1 MPLFFLLL
9 TNDHYQGDFLNK
21 LYILSTFSNISLS
34 FHEVHLIEGRSWTTL
49 LNHEQLL
56 DVDQNL
62 LARALKNL
70 FSPSSAFLSLYNEQT
85 RNFFLSWKQL
95 WANLI
100 GSFQFDIAHSKILLT
115 DCADQLF
122 YNLKVH

>member
-21 LYILSTFSNISLS
+21 LYILATFSNISLS
-34 FHEVHLIEGRSWTTL
+34 FHEVHLIEGRSWATL

-70 FSPSSAFLSLYNEQT
+70 FLPSSVFLSLYNEQT
-85 RNFFLSWKQL
+85 RNFFLS
-95 WANLI
+95 
-100 GSFQFDIAHSKILLT
+100 
-115 DCADQLF
+115 
-122 YNLKVH
+122 